1 MNGYRPTYYITIV
14 TITYPWVQETD
25 VRDPHVFGALQA
37 IAYTE
42 QLKISMPKW
51 LLDKDQVGTVVGGVS
66 WVGSR
71 DPWESWNLLIFQIS
85 DWIRQRHRNDVSP
98 QVLDD

>member
-1 MNGYRPTYYITIV
+1 MGPGNRRKGPSRL
-14 TITYPWVQETD
+14 W
-25 VRDPHVFGALQA
+25 GLQA

-66 WVGSR
+66 WGWELGGPVG
-71 DPWESWNLLIFQIS
+71 
-85 DWIRQRHRNDVSP
+85 IRGIV
-98 QVLDD
+98 

>member
-1 MNGYRPTYYITIV
+1 MGPGNRRKGPSRL
-14 TITYPWVQETD
+14 W
-25 VRDPHVFGALQA
+25 GLQA

-51 LLDKDQVGTVVGGVS
+51 LLDKDQVGTVVGVFVS
-66 WVGSR
+66 WG
-71 DPWESWNLLIFQIS
+71 WELGFQIFVGIVES
-85 DWIRQRHRNDVSP
+85 SNFDSTGLEMMICP